1 MDGFSSQDI
10 GCPPSDK
17 GSSLFEFSLSHR
29 QDREAFLVEFHWLG
43 EPSLFQAVAHVWDSL
58 AEPRK
63 DRCTLMG
70 QLSSAGGIGK
80 QALRRTLQQFL
91 ADGMKLHESFPSRE
105 DYLSFDEW
113 HEAVIG
119 SFAILDEGLFALVAN
134 YALILDGQ
142 PPQPNLLCHHIKP

>member
-91 ADGMKLHESFPSRE
+91 ADGMKLHRGFPDRA
-105 DYLSFDEW
+105 DHLNFVEW
-113 HEAVIG
+113 HQAVMA
-119 SFAILDEGLFALVAN
+119 SFAVLDAGLSALIAD

-142 PPQPNLLCHHIKP
+142 LPRKDSRFWKR

>member
-1 MDGFSSQDI
+1 MDKCYSQDI
-10 GCPPSDK
+10 RCPESDNEP
-17 GSSLFEFSLSHR
+17 SLFAFSLSDR
-29 QDREAFLVEFHWLG
+29 QGREAFLVELNWLG

-70 QLSSAGGIGK
+70 QLSSAGGAGK

-91 ADGMKLHESFPSRE
+91 LDGMKLHESFPSRD
-105 DYLSFDEW
+105 DYLSIDEW

-119 SFAILDEGLFALVAN
+119 SFAILDEGLFALAAN

-142 PPQPNLLCHHIKP
+142 QPQPNLHLATI